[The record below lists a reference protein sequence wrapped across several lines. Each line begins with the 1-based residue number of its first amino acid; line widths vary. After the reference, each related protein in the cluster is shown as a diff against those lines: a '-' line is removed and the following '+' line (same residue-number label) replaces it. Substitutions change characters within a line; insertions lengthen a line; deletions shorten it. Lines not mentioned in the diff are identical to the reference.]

1 MRRSTKVN
9 PGGERIP
16 VARIEDSL
24 QLAAGSFNRQKT
36 GPRILVIVHPDM
48 LYSIDKEVAMDIEQI
63 LNDYRNG
70 DESKRLSLFLAYRE
84 FREMFDRI
92 EQESSHDDFL
102 LLKFPWSRKERIPRA
117 A

>member
-1 MRRSTKVN
+1 MNIEKV
-9 PGGERIP
+9 
-16 VARIEDSL
+16 
-24 QLAAGSFNRQKT
+24 
-36 GPRILVIVHPDM
+36 
-48 LYSIDKEVAMDIEQI
+48 

-84 FREMFDRI
+84 LRDVFNLI

-102 LLKFPWSRKERIPRA
+102 LIRFPWSRKHHIARA

>member
-1 MRRSTKVN
+1 M
-9 PGGERIP
+9 I
-16 VARIEDSL
+16 
-24 QLAAGSFNRQKT
+24 LAIAHRD
-36 GPRILVIVHPDM
+36 L

-84 FREMFDRI
+84 YREMFERI
-92 EQESSHDDFL
+92 EQESTHDDFL
-102 LLKFPWSRKERIPRA
+102 FLKFPWSRKERIPRA

>member
-1 MRRSTKVN
+1 M
-9 PGGERIP
+9 
-16 VARIEDSL
+16 RIEDSL
-24 QLAAGSFNRQKT
+24 QLAAGSFNRQKA
-36 GPRILVIVHPDM
+36 GPTILVIAHPDM

-70 DESKRLSLFLAYRE
+70 DESRRLSLFLAYRE

-102 LLKFPWSRKERIPRA
+102 FLKFPWSRKERIPRA

>member
-1 MRRSTKVN
+1 L
-9 PGGERIP
+9 
-16 VARIEDSL
+16 RIEDSL
-24 QLAAGSFNRQKT
+24 QLAAGSFNRQNA
-36 GPRILVIVHPDM
+36 GSRILVIAHPEM
-48 LYSIDKEVAMDIEQI
+48 FYSIDKEVAMDIEQI

-84 FREMFDRI
+84 FREMFDGI